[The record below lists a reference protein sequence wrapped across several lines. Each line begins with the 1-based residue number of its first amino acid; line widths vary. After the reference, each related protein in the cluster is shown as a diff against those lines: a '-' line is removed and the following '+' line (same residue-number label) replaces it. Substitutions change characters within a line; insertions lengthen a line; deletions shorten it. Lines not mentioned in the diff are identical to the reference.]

1 MRKMILAFTCILV
14 MACNLG
20 RVPQTLVQPGS
31 PEQQTP
37 ITIATQVAEPTAA
50 ANSVHSAT
58 IPAQIEVTSTPIV
71 VVPIPVS
78 SVQIEGM
85 PYLAYQIPGD
95 PFRFVCPEPCPL
107 DQQYIF
113 AAYAGFRAAHAKL
126 IALTGIDTLP
136 ELQPVDMHL
145 DLTDSICR
153 DAPYGH
159 AYVYSGAH
167 QAFTCSEGPGYYPT
181 LEEKISMAATLD
193 GQYFPLHEYMHTF
206 FFGRLSGKSGDFE
219 DYKAY
224 FFHDYIVPLPSY
236 TIGILDPA
244 GFCTYRELAP
254 GDYGGWLINELCRQ
268 NGFQLKD
275 LALSLIELDKIYQSG
290 AGQVAQEG
298 YAHPA
303 ASVAQYRDILN
314 RLLGS
319 DTTQAFLN
327 ACWPPRLFGNSYSPG
342 PACAAAP
349 AIDATPT
356 LVQ

>member
-1 MRKMILAFTCILV
+1 M
-14 MACNLG
+14 G
-20 RVPQTLVQPGS
+20 RTASTPVQPG
-31 PEQQTP
+31 PQEQQ
-37 ITIATQVAEPTAA
+37 IATHATEPTAA
-50 ANSVHSAT
+50 ATTLPSAT
-58 IPAQIEVTSTPIV
+58 IPVPVEATSTPIA

-85 PYLAYQIPGD
+85 PYNAYQIPGD
-95 PFRFVCPEPCPL
+95 PFRFVCPDPCPF
-107 DQQYIF
+107 DTQYIY

-126 IALTGIDTLP
+126 IQLTGIDTLT

-159 AYVYSGAH
+159 AYVYSSAH

-181 LEEKISMAATLD
+181 VEEKIRQAATLD

-206 FFGRLSGKSGDFE
+206 FFGRLSGKAGDFE
-219 DYKAY
+219 DYKAP
-224 FFHDYIVPLPSY
+224 FLHDYVVPIPSY
-236 TIGILDPA
+236 ATGILDPA

-254 GDYGGWLINELCRQ
+254 GDYSGWLINELCRQ

-275 LALSLIELDKIYQSG
+275 LALSLIELDKVYQSG
-290 AGQVAQEG
+290 AGQVEQEG

-303 ASVAQYRDILN
+303 ASVVQYRDILN

-319 DTTQAFLN
+319 DTTQAFAD
-327 ACWPPRLFGNSYSPG
+327 ACWPPGFFGNSYSPG
-342 PACAAAP
+342 SSCTAAP
-349 AIDATPT
+349 IIEGTPT

>member
-20 RVPQTLVQPGS
+20 RAASTPVQPGS
-31 PEQQTP
+31 EEQKTP
-37 ITIATQVAEPTAA
+37 IAVQPTGPTTAA
-50 ANSVHSAT
+50 VSIPSAT
-58 IPAQIEVTSTPIV
+58 PPAQIEATSTPIV

-85 PYLAYQIPGD
+85 PYNAYQIPGD

-107 DQQYIF
+107 DTQYIY

-126 IALTGIDTLP
+126 IQLTGIDTLT

-159 AYVYSGAH
+159 AYVYSSTH

-181 LEEKISMAATLD
+181 VEEKIRQAATLD

-206 FFGRLSGKSGDFE
+206 FFGRLSGKAGDFE
-219 DYKAY
+219 DYKAP
-224 FFHDYIVPLPSY
+224 FFHDYVVPIPSY
-236 TIGILDPA
+236 ATGILDPA

-254 GDYGGWLINELCRQ
+254 GDYSGWLINELCRQ

-290 AGQVAQEG
+290 GGQVSQEG